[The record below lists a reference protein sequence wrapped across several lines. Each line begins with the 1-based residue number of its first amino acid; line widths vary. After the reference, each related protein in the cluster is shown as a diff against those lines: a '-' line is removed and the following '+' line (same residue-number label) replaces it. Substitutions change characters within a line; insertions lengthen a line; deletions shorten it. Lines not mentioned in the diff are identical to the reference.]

1 MAEPGVARRSGS
13 AMLLSSLGAIE
24 TNGEFARSRIRFRA
38 RLRQALRRGR
48 PLPHHHC
55 AIPGIQPFVSCKL
68 SLGPAIS
75 LENPMK
81 SAYELA
87 MERLQKDAP
96 SVPLNAEQRA
106 QIAEIDSLYTAKIA
120 EKDLL
125 LKSEI
130 AQEQARGKFDQ
141 VEQLQKQLA
150 SELRRLNQE
159 REEKKEKVRRDGK

>member
-13 AMLLSSLGAIE
+13 AMLLHLSVESNRSANSSGAKFVLE
-24 TNGEFARSRIRFRA
+24 PAF
-38 RLRQALRRGR
+38 RQAYGGPNSR
-48 PLPHHHC
+48 PSRPTNVGS
-55 AIPGIQPFVSCKL
+55 A
-68 SLGPAIS
+68 SLVANCRHALQYLG
-75 LENPMK
+75 ENLMK

-120 EKDLL
+120 EKELL
-125 LKSEI
+125 LKSEMV
-130 AQEQARGKFDQ
+130 QEQAKGKFDQ

-150 SELRRLNQE
+150 SELRRLNEE
-159 REEKKEKVRRDGK
+159 REEKKEKVRREGN

>member
-1 MAEPGVARRSGS
+1 
-13 AMLLSSLGAIE
+13 
-24 TNGEFARSRIRFRA
+24 
-38 RLRQALRRGR
+38 
-48 PLPHHHC
+48 
-55 AIPGIQPFVSCKL
+55 
-68 SLGPAIS
+68 
-75 LENPMK
+75 MK

-120 EKDLL
+120 ETDLL

-130 AQEQARGKFDQ
+130 AQEQAKGKFDQ

-159 REEKKEKVRRDGK
+159 RRRREKKLPPGEGVRGLP